1 VLYITAKIFLA
12 PIVALIMRARV
23 KGVRHLFFRGSGIIV
38 SNHWAL
44 TDPVLLAVVCPRV
57 IHFMAKKELFENK
70 FADFFFQKLLFAFPV
85 NRKSADMKSLR
96 KSMEVLKAG
105 HVFGIFPEGSRSA
118 TGELDTIEKGAAF
131 LALKTGAPIIPVYS
145 DPNTFR
151 KFRINMV
158 VGEPM
163 DAKAI
168 AAQYVGKPAEVV
180 TEAIGDKLRELKLQL
195 EAL

>member
-1 VLYITAKIFLA
+1 MLYIVAKILIA
-12 PIVALIMRARV
+12 PIIALVLRARV
-23 KGVRHLFFRGSGIIV
+23 KGFKHLCFRGGAIII

-44 TDPVLLAVVCPRV
+44 TDPILIAVICPRI
-57 IHFMAKKELFENK
+57 IHFMAKQEIFKNK
-70 FADFFFQKLLFAFPV
+70 FLNFFFTKMLFAFPV

-96 KSMEVLKAG
+96 KSMDVLKAG
-105 HVFGIFPEGSRSA
+105 HVFGIFPEGSRSV

-131 LALKTGAPIIPVYS
+131 LALKTGAPIIPIYS
-145 DPNTFR
+145 DPDTWK

-168 AAQYVGKPAEVV
+168 AAQYAGKPADVV
-180 TEAIGDKLRELKLQL
+180 TEAIGDKLRELRLQL
-195 EAL
+195 EA

>member
-1 VLYITAKIFLA
+1 MLYIIAKLLIA
-12 PIVALIMRARV
+12 PIVAIVMRARV
-23 KGVRHLFFRGSGIIV
+23 RGVRNLFFRGSAIIV
-38 SNHWAL
+38 SNHWSLA
-44 TDPVLLAVVCPRV
+44 DPILIGVVCPRV
-57 IHFMAKKELFENK
+57 VHFMAKKELFENK

-96 KSMEVLKAG
+96 KSMDVLKKG

-131 LALKTGAPIIPVYS
+131 LALKTGAPIIPIFS
-145 DPNTFR
+145 DPNTFK
-151 KFRINMV
+151 KFRIKMA

-168 AAQYVGKPAEVV
+168 AAQYAGKPADVV
-180 TEAIGDKLRELKLQL
+180 TEAIGDKLRELRLQL
-195 EAL
+195 EA